1 MAALISM
8 FSGGLAV
15 KSSLSRGMNDVREHI
30 IAPSGGRVLQVD
42 EKISTEALRWDGL
55 GKFEERQKTSEA
67 QAECGR
73 RNLEDNE

>member
-1 MAALISM
+1 
-8 FSGGLAV
+8 
-15 KSSLSRGMNDVREHI
+15 MNDVREHI

-42 EKISTEALRWDGL
+42 ETTSAEALRRDGR

-73 RNLEDNE
+73 RNLEENE